1 MNKINKKQRIFEVKS
16 TRNMERKY
24 LSEQHR
30 QASLARIKAVKE
42 MQKTPMSREAMKA
55 QCDRIKKES
64 KGI

>member
-1 MNKINKKQRIFEVKS
+1 
-16 TRNMERKY
+16 MEREH

-30 QASLARIKAVKE
+30 QYSLACIKAVKE

-64 KGI
+64 KGIKK